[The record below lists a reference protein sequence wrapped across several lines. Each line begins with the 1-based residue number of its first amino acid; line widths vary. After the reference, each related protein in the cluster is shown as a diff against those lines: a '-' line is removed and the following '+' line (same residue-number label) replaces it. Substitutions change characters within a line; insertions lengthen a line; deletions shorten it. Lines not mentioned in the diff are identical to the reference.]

1 MKKMIGAAA
10 LLSALLCSAAAYAQI
25 PVSDGE
31 TLFFDLGDIPNTGYI
46 QVSASDRYTPEIG
59 YGFAHLTP
67 VRNVEANGDGP
78 YSDAV
83 AFDFAQTG
91 TENTFNVDVPNGLYQ
106 VTIHAGNITTMSID
120 MEGYYT
126 IMNMTSSGAM
136 ASTEILVEDGQLNI
150 APVAGKPNTEY
161 SISTIE
167 IKRLGTAEAR
177 RTRLFIAGDS
187 ITSTYYPLYFDTELD
202 PGHRGG
208 WGQMIGNSLPSNI
221 YVQNYATGGQCAK
234 GFLND
239 GQFAAVEHFIEAG
252 DYFMIG
258 FGINDQVDSNED
270 EFYQSM
276 TEMVKR
282 VIAKGAV
289 PIIFTTEGK
298 LTDFD
303 TDGVCYQPGRWYK
316 TTAKKVAQEQ
326 RIHYIDLH
334 DLASAYFTAIGY
346 DGAKRLYWINW
357 SGEQDT
363 LHASREGAGQM
374 ARLIVEELCRQGL
387 TAFEGNIYDYG
398 VSNDITLKSSGVYD
412 GNLINVQN
420 LSPYPQK
427 IKLLVN
433 CYNERGAVISSNI
446 INWTLP
452 AYDVLDPL
460 KRDTIL
466 LDEYCTNCKAYLIK
480 DGLIQDWN
488 GFSVQPDFSVPYDTA
503 QRLFADSIV
512 LE

>member
-67 VRNVEANGDGP
+67 VKNVEANGDGP

-126 IMNMTSSGAM
+126 IMDMTSSGAV

-208 WGQMIGNSLPSNI
+208 WGQMIGNYLPS
-221 YVQNYATGGQCAK
+221 
-234 GFLND
+234 
-239 GQFAAVEHFIEAG
+239 
-252 DYFMIG
+252 
-258 FGINDQVDSNED
+258 
-270 EFYQSM
+270 
-276 TEMVKR
+276 
-282 VIAKGAV
+282 
-289 PIIFTTEGK
+289 
-298 LTDFD
+298 
-303 TDGVCYQPGRWYK
+303 
-316 TTAKKVAQEQ
+316 
-326 RIHYIDLH
+326 
-334 DLASAYFTAIGY
+334 
-346 DGAKRLYWINW
+346 
-357 SGEQDT
+357 
-363 LHASREGAGQM
+363 
-374 ARLIVEELCRQGL
+374 
-387 TAFEGNIYDYG
+387 
-398 VSNDITLKSSGVYD
+398 
-412 GNLINVQN
+412 
-420 LSPYPQK
+420 
-427 IKLLVN
+427 
-433 CYNERGAVISSNI
+433 
-446 INWTLP
+446 
-452 AYDVLDPL
+452 
-460 KRDTIL
+460 TI
-466 LDEYCTNCKAYLIK
+466 
-480 DGLIQDWN
+480 
-488 GFSVQPDFSVPYDTA
+488 
-503 QRLFADSIV
+503 
-512 LE
+512 